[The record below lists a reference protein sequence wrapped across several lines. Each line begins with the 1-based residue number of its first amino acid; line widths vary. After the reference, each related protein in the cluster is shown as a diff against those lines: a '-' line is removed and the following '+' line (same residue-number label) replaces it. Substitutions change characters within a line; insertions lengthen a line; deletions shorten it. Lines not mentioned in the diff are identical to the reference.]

1 MRVSNDRKISIL
13 ALAMLAV
20 LIMSFFMVVSAWATP
35 PPVTF
40 AWDPYQ
46 DAQIVDGFRL
56 YERGKADPETIRMKS
71 AEFQGGTTTQG
82 TTIPGGLGERC
93 WVLTAFSAAL
103 NLESDPS
110 NEVCAVVKP
119 GKPIK
124 IKIINATVEVS
135 GEIVQ

>member
-56 YERGKADPETIRMKS
+56 YERGKADPITGRVKA
-71 AEFQGGTTTQG
+71 AEFASGTTTQG
-82 TTIPGGLGERC
+82 TSMPGELGERC
-93 WVLTAFSAAL
+93 WVLTAFSTSL
-103 NLESDPS
+103 NMESDPS
-110 NEVCAVVKP
+110 NEVCAVVRP

-124 IKIINATVEVS
+124 LKLVMRR
-135 GEIVQ
+135 